1 MAWIESSSTP
11 DITASNDV
19 LDRLAAICRSR
30 GLADLGTRLADLGR
44 LVGDDMATL
53 ERDLAAVCTAGTE
66 PDAVDRSAA
75 HLLSSPGKRLRPM
88 CVVLAARV
96 GRGLDGRGRELA
108 IAAELV
114 HAATLLHDDVIDVGE
129 MRRGA
134 PSARTLWG
142 NAASIFA
149 GDWLLVDA
157 LRRVR
162 RARLD
167 DVLDRLLGAIDEM
180 IRAEAVQLERRGRID
195 TTEAGWLRV
204 VEGKTAALFRWAMFA
219 GARAGGLG
227 SREAAALEAYGTD
240 LGVAFQAVDDV
251 LDLTGE
257 SAAIGKTL
265 FADLRE
271 GKMTW
276 PLIVAMERDP
286 SVRDD
291 LVRIVEAG
299 AVDAPAGAH
308 TTEVERA
315 RVLAALASTGAV
327 RDCIRFARE
336 RAARAVSH
344 LAILPPGPAADALAT
359 VAEAA
364 VAREA

>member
-1 MAWIESSSTP
+1 MAWIESTSTRDP
-11 DITASNDV
+11 QSQV

-30 GLADLGTRLADLGR
+30 GLADLGTRLGELAR
-44 LVGDDMATL
+44 LVGDDMAML
-53 ERDLAAVCTAGTE
+53 ERDVATVCAE
-66 PDAVDRSAA
+66 PHRDAVERSAA

-96 GRGLDGRGRELA
+96 GRGLDARGRELA

-114 HAATLLHDDVIDVGE
+114 HAATLLHDDVIDAGE
-129 MRRGA
+129 LRRGVPA
-134 PSARTLWG
+134 ARTMWG

-162 RARLD
+162 RAGHL

-180 IRAEAVQLERRGRID
+180 IRAEAVQLARRGRID
-195 TTEAGWLRV
+195 TNEAGWLRV

-227 SREAAALEAYGTD
+227 SHESVALEAYGTD
-240 LGVAFQAVDDV
+240 LGVAFQAIDDV

-257 SAAIGKTL
+257 SASIGKAL

-276 PLIVAMERDP
+276 PLIVAARRDP
-286 SVRDD
+286 AVHAD
-291 LVRIVEAG
+291 LSKILVAGEEESAG
-299 AVDAPAGAH
+299 APHA
-308 TTEVERA
+308 TTEAERA

-327 RDCIRFARE
+327 RDGVRFARE

-344 LAILPPGPAADALAT
+344 LSILPPGPAVDALAT